1 MFTDRW
7 VLLACA
13 TVMFLLGL
21 VMCTNGGMYV
31 LQLIDTY
38 AATFSALII
47 GMAEVCVISWHYGID
62 RFLDDIKMMLGH
74 DAPPRWYWRFVWK
87 FFTPI
92 IIVVSY
98 FWNLFIAINL
108 LIIGTFDIGHL
119 DFHFGRLQNAY
130 LRQLYI
136 SYGSYYSGIFHCL
149 IVCGNGSH
157 RGDLQDFPT
166 RRSHCRGIFNR
177 YLCCWVG

>member
-1 MFTDRW
+1 

-13 TVMFLLGL
+13 TIMFLLGL
-21 VMCTNGGMYV
+21 VMCTDGGMYV

-47 GMAEVCVISWHYGID
+47 GMTEVCVIAWHYGVD
-62 RFLDDIKMMLGH
+62 RFLDDIRNMLGH

-98 FWNLFIAINL
+98 LKL
-108 LIIGTFDIGHL
+108 
-119 DFHFGRLQNAY
+119 
-130 LRQLYI
+130 
-136 SYGSYYSGIFHCL
+136 SS
-149 IVCGNGSH
+149 
-157 RGDLQDFPT
+157 
-166 RRSHCRGIFNR
+166 
-177 YLCCWVG
+177 

>member
-98 FWNLFIAINL
+98 FWNWFIAINL
-108 LIIGTFDIGHL
+108 LIIGTFTFRPSWFLHWSTSKRLLTAIIHIL
-119 DFHFGRLQNAY
+119 WKLLYWDFSLPYRLWQWFPSW
-130 LRQLYI
+130 R
-136 SYGSYYSGIFHCL
+136 
-149 IVCGNGSH
+149 
-157 RGDLQDFPT
+157 PT
-166 RRSHCRGIFNR
+166 RFSNSTVPLQR
-177 YLCCWVG
+177 YI